1 MCNVLEMSKNEMI
14 NFYEHKDVKKLMP
27 KYKNPHFEQ
36 TQMNIPARI
45 CVIRRDDNKKFSHNF
60 RGFNKIDDEDSDSD

>member
-27 KYKNPHFEQ
+27 KYKNPHFEE

-45 CVIRRDDNKKFSHNF
+45 GVIAPSGTGKTQWLLTQWLSMRWD
-60 RGFNKIDDEDSDSD
+60 IL